1 MTLLVTSVL
10 LLLVKLLIIVLKRC
24 LKKQTFNSIF
34 HVIASENLENRFY
47 FNWIL
52 IKNKLLCS
60 KCSTFTHLPEILSIS

>member
-47 FNWIL
+47 FN
-52 IKNKLLCS
+52 
-60 KCSTFTHLPEILSIS
+60 